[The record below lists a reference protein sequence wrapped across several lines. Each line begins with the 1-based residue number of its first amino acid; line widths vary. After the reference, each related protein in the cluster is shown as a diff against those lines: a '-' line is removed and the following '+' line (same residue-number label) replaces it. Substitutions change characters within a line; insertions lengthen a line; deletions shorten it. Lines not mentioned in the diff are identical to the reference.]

1 MDRWLTNQNQNIKET
16 PMKIIDDEGQE
27 YQITETTLDKPT
39 VWVIKGNMPTNE
51 YHKLSHLLNR
61 LRDKMPNAIM
71 PEIVYL
77 PEGVSIQIQHIK
89 DLIIK
94 WGNIVKMCE
103 EAATQVLLKGEP
115 HDPQIKILEV
125 PARINGGGSNDLDS

>member
-1 MDRWLTNQNQNIKET
+1 
-16 PMKIIDDEGQE
+16 MKIIDDEGQE

-39 VWVIKGNMPTNE
+39 VWAIVGDMPTQE

-61 LRDKMPNAIM
+61 LRDKMPTAVI
-71 PEIVYL
+71 PQIVYL
-77 PEGVSIQIQHIK
+77 PKGVSIDIQLIK

-115 HDPQIKILEV
+115 HAPQTKKLDI
-125 PARINGGGSNDLDS
+125 PNTDNGIGSHNVDS